1 MTVGIFAREGPFRSK
16 MGISQVVSQLRNGL
30 GGLRNGTR
38 VPGGGF
44 AGEGLWLRNLA
55 LEGFAAHFIATK
67 WAFGLQNGTCV
78 PRSGFVAAKNFV
90 KGGVTPQF
98 FFLMIIIIYSSTKEL
113 ILKYSISVLKNLNV
127 EFLLEFVQK
136 EDMENLL

>member
-67 WAFGLQNGTCV
+67 WAFGLQNGTRV
-78 PRSGFVAAKNFV
+78 PERCFAGGGACGCEMISYGEACFAAK
-90 KGGVTPQF
+90 PQF
-98 FFLMIIIIYSSTKEL
+98 RSM
-113 ILKYSISVLKNLNV
+113 VLLAAKW
-127 EFLLEFVQK
+127 FCRGSLL
-136 EDMENLL
+136 L